1 MRRRTYGVTVK
12 CWMASQ
18 LALPCSNVSG
28 LSLARSAD
36 REQTTIGLALPHGA
50 FASDHLAN
58 AAGAEGAGNRG
69 FSNPVRDNPSEVSVG
84 QVPLSSIPGAGNPS
98 AGNLTGTPAVDPSD
112 LPCASGLVDC
122 VDED

>member
-1 MRRRTYGVTVK
+1 MRTL
-12 CWMASQ
+12 M
-18 LALPCSNVSG
+18 LA
-28 LSLARSAD
+28 AM
-36 REQTTIGLALPHGA
+36 TTIGLALPHGA

-69 FSNPVRDNPSEVSVG
+69 FSNPVRNNPSGVSVG
-84 QVPLSSIPGAGNPS
+84 QVPLSSIPGAGNPN
-98 AGNLTGTPAVDPSD
+98 AGNLTGTPAVDPTD